1 MSNLQPGNAKMHFE
15 GGLDRGVWLCDPRFL
30 SVEEDIVKC
39 VAFLFVLYLMLS
51 FCFVVLSCELLILVD

>member
-1 MSNLQPGNAKMHFE
+1 MHFE
-15 GGLDRGVWLCDPRFL
+15 EAGSGSLVMRS
-30 SVEEDIVKC
+30 SVLICRRDVVKC